1 MSAYLRAEGVAPV
14 KIHAYPKRR
23 RGFMNDA
30 ELQALGQ
37 ARATPLASATSVVSP
52 VAEIRPAGFRPAGI
66 ATDGPS
72 YADFFAPAREL
83 AVQATA

>member
-14 KIHAYPKRR
+14 KIQAYPKRR

-37 ARATPLASATSVVSP
+37 ARATTLASAAPVVSP
-52 VAEIRPAGFRPAGI
+52 VAEIRPAAGI
-66 ATDGPS
+66 AADGPC

-83 AVQATA
+83 VVQATA